1 MLGYHT
7 PPPPRAGTSPPP
19 QRTATVADGTHPT
32 GMHSCLIAVLQSIN
46 TELES
51 LSAMDVLA
59 DDSIVVSG
67 RGSIKWPSVRPD
79 TRSKFIKYNRVTGK
93 SLCNIYS
100 THACMPDGMAVL
112 TTADGYERIAFSY
125 RYCISDI

>member
-1 MLGYHT
+1 
-7 PPPPRAGTSPPP
+7 
-19 QRTATVADGTHPT
+19 
-32 GMHSCLIAVLQSIN
+32 MHSCLIAVLQSIN

-67 RGSIKWPSVRPD
+67 RGNIKWPSVRPD

-125 RYCISDI
+125 RYCISGI